1 MTEIRVTGAATQSLP
16 ADQAT
21 VRASARFADASREN
35 VVANAN
41 ALQDRVLDR
50 LRGVIDAG
58 GADAYI
64 ADPISTS
71 SSSWSG
77 EGGVR
82 VVEHSAAVSVSMTLH
97 DPQRAGE
104 LIAGLI
110 EDGADADASWELS
123 AERRAAVISELRVEA
138 VADARAAAGDYA
150 AALGAPNIEIISVED
165 ASDTGFPGPPVMRMA
180 AAKDFAPEVTARDI
194 QVSVRIDVRAQT
206 AQG

>member
-1 MTEIRVTGAATQSLP
+1 MTEIRVTGAATRSLP

-35 VVANAN
+35 VVASAS

-50 LRGVIDAG
+50 LRAVAAAG

-71 SSSWSG
+71 SNSWSG

-82 VVEHSAAVSVSMTLH
+82 VVEHSAVVSVSVTLH
-97 DPQRAGE
+97 DPQRVGE

-110 EDGADADASWELS
+110 EDGADADATWELS
-123 AERRAAVISELRVEA
+123 AAHRAAVISELRAEA

-150 AALGAPNIEIISVED
+150 AALGAPGIEITSVED
-165 ASDTGFPGPPVMRMA
+165 ASDAGFPGPPVMRMA

-206 AQG
+206 ASG